1 MWYARTYREDVMGK
15 FAERTPVPVSESIAE
30 IERTTKRYGGEQ
42 FVFGISEEQAVIGFT
57 KDGRQVRFHV
67 PFGDKTEATYA
78 QRQRQ
83 RMRALL
89 LVIKAR
95 LEAVESGVEQ
105 FENSFLANIVM
116 PDGALV
122 GQMVRQQIEQAYST
136 GEMPK
141 LLPDYS
147 S

>member
-1 MWYARTYREDVMGK
+1 MAKY
-15 FAERTPVPVSESIAE
+15 AERTSVPVSQSISD
-30 IERTTKRYGGEQ
+30 IEKTAKRYGGSQ
-42 FVFGISEEQAVIGFT
+42 FVFGVSDEQAVVGFT

-67 PFGDKTEATYA
+67 PFGKSSDAGYA

-95 LEAVESGVEQ
+95 LEAVASGVET
-105 FENSFLANIVM
+105 FEDSFLANIVL
-116 PDGALV
+116 PNGRLV
-122 GQMVRQQIEQAYST
+122 SQEVRPSIASAYES

-147 S
+147 V

>member
-1 MWYARTYREDVMGK
+1 MAYAARTI
-15 FAERTPVPVSESIAE
+15 VPVSESIAE
-30 IERTTKRYGGEQ
+30 IEKTARRYGGDQ
-42 FVFGISEEQAVIGFT
+42 FVFGVADEQAVVGFS

-67 PFGDKTEATYA
+67 PFGEKDGGYS

-95 LEAVESGVEQ
+95 LEAVESGVEA
-105 FENSFLANIVM
+105 FEDSFLANIVM
-116 PDGALV
+116 PNGRLLS
-122 GQMVRQQIEQAYST
+122 QEVRAQIAHAYEA

-147 S
+147 A